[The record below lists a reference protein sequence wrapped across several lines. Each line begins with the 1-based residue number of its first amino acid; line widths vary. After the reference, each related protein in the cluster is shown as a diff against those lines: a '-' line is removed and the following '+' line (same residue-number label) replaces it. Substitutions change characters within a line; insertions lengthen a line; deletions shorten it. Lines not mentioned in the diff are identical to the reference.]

1 MRVLVTG
8 GSGLLGSVLVE
19 MLAQNGHSVIATYN
33 AHEPRQIQGV
43 KWVKIDISRGYLLED
58 LAWKEKPHAI
68 IHSAAM
74 TDVDKCEIEKEKAWK
89 TNVEA
94 TRSAVR
100 AARAVNA
107 HIIYIST
114 DYVFDGEKGNYTEE
128 DLPAPVNYYG
138 LTKLVAEEIVRT
150 SDVLY
155 TIIRPSAIY
164 GLGGS
169 KKSFAEYVAD
179 KLTRGEE
186 VPALVDQYVSPTY
199 NRYLASAILKIL
211 DMRPLG
217 TIHVAGQRTNRYEFA
232 LTIADILGAPKNLVK
247 PAKTQDMKNW
257 LARRPRDSSLDT
269 SEANRLLGYTHENN
283 KALQDFVKEYL
294 EKRRT

>member
-114 DYVFDGEKGNYTEE
+114 DYVFDGEKGNYGEE

-155 TIIRPSAIY
+155 TIVRPSAIY

-169 KKSFAEYVAD
+169 KKSFAEYAAD

-211 DMRPLG
+211 DTRPLG

-247 PAKTQDMKNW
+247 PAKTQDMKHW

-269 SEANRLLGYTHENN
+269 SKANRLLGYTHENN

-294 EKRRT
+294 EKRRP